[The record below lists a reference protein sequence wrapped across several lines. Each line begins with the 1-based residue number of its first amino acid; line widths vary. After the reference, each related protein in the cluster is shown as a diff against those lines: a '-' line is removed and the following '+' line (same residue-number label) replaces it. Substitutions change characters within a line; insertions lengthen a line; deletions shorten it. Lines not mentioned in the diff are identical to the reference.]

1 MAKAKTE
8 KKVDP
13 KLTAKSAAI
22 LRKGALAYIGLYG
35 AAYERAKTRIE
46 TARSSTDG
54 VFDKLVARGETLESQ
69 ALNLAKGARVKATE
83 TVNTSKTKVRNILP
97 TASNDR
103 VEELEAEVT
112 KLNKK
117 ISAMAKKAANTK
129 KVKVTTQ
136 KVAKPATGKAA

>member
-1 MAKAKTE
+1 
-8 KKVDP
+8 
-13 KLTAKSAAI
+13 
-22 LRKGALAYIGLYG
+22 
-35 AAYERAKTRIE
+35 
-46 TARSSTDG
+46 

-83 TVNTSKTKVRNILP
+83 TFTATTSKVRGVLP

-103 VEELEAEVT
+103 VEELEAEIN